1 VANKDD
7 SSQFLFGS
15 ATSSAKF
22 PTPGTTVS
30 GTVTDRP
37 TQSQQTDPKDGS
49 LQTWDNGQPKLQ
61 LIVKLQTGN
70 PDLNDPDDDGVRA
83 LYVKGKNLTAAVR
96 DAVKAAGAKSLEVG
110 GKLSVT
116 YTGDGEKTNKAFNP
130 PKEYSATYAAPNASE
145 DFLADPW
152 ASAEEPAKTNGLS
165 AAQQAALE
173 AAGLA

>member
-1 VANKDD
+1 MANKDD

-22 PTPGTTVS
+22 PTVGTTVS
-30 GTVTDRP
+30 GTITDRP
-37 TQSQQTDPKDGS
+37 TQSQQTDPADGS
-49 LQTWDNGQPKLQ
+49 LKEWSNGQPMLQ

-83 LYVKGKNLTAAVR
+83 LYVKGKNLTAAIR
-96 DAVKAAGAKSLEVG
+96 DAVKKAGAKSLEVG

-116 YTGDGEKTNKAFNP
+116 YTGDGEKTNKAFNA
-130 PKEYSATYAAPNASE
+130 PKEYSATYIAPNASE
-145 DFLADPW
+145 DFLSDPW
-152 ASAEEPAKTNGLS
+152 ASVEETKTNGLT